1 MIGFDS
7 YNYAT
12 RAEKLLKPHLSV
24 RIMPTLRCVSESCG
38 MALRISVSD
47 GDLADELLRTSE
59 LPLTVWRRY
68 LVYDD
73 GSRAEPCREKAE

>member
-12 RAEKLLKPHLSV
+12 QAERILKPQVSI

-38 MALRISVSD
+38 MALRIAVED
-47 GDLADELLRTSE
+47 GPLADALLCESD
-59 LPLTVWRRY
+59 LSSKVWRRY
-68 LVYDD
+68 LIYD
-73 GSRAEPCREKAE
+73 GGRRAERVGRV